1 MRGSEAT
8 HASARCMGAHVSA
21 SDATFS
27 VRDLMIRKRFRFSA
41 KVLLGG
47 VVLTSLAR
55 AEKPAEARQAGDGLE
70 RRLTAPLPPA
80 VRSGGVRMPG
90 FIALPG
96 GPPLISPKHAALG
109 AGTTECV
116 THCVERRSVDPG
128 MSRAS
133 VVLAGVASAGLA
145 TGIVLVLAA
154 PGDAENTSL
163 IPAFRLRVSGQ
174 RALASARW
182 RF

>member
-1 MRGSEAT
+1 
-8 HASARCMGAHVSA
+8 
-21 SDATFS
+21 
-27 VRDLMIRKRFRFSA
+27 MIQHRTRFRA
-41 KVLLGG
+41 KVFLFSS
-47 VVLTSLAR
+47 VVASLAH
-55 AEKPAEARQAGDGLE
+55 AEKPADSARAGEGLE
-70 RRLTAPLPPA
+70 RRLTTPLPPA
-80 VRSGGVRMPG
+80 VPSGGVRLPS
-90 FIALPG
+90 FISLPG
-96 GPPLISPKHAALG
+96 SGLPLVSAKHAALG
-109 AGTTECV
+109 AGTSECV

-154 PGDAENTSL
+154 PGDAEGAQL
-163 IPAFRLRVSGQ
+163 IPAFRFRVSGQ

>member
-1 MRGSEAT
+1 
-8 HASARCMGAHVSA
+8 
-21 SDATFS
+21 
-27 VRDLMIRKRFRFSA
+27 MIRKRLRFSP
-41 KVLLGG
+41 KIFVGV
-47 VVLTSLAR
+47 VVLTSLAH
-55 AEKPAEARQAGDGLE
+55 AEKPLASLQAGDDLE

-80 VRSGGVRMPG
+80 VKAGGVRMPG
-90 FIALPG
+90 FIAPP
-96 GPPLISPKHAALG
+96 GPPLLSPKHAALG

-154 PGDAENTSL
+154 PADSEDTSL